1 MIVSKVLSY
10 GAVMNNYRDNKLIRS
25 DIDLM
30 MAAAG
35 DDMEAFNL
43 LYKKYRKPLY
53 NYILRNIRDRQT
65 AEDVFQ
71 QTFLR
76 LYRSRKSYRPTAKF
90 SVYIYTIARRL
101 CINLTKKKKRW
112 SFVKRLSDLVFGKSD
127 ESSTT
132 LEDMVEGDESQ
143 PAEQV
148 CDGEM
153 GEVLKNALNQLSG
166 NHRESFSLFEIHGY
180 SYKEISQI
188 TGANIGTVKSRL
200 NTARKQLRGLL
211 ADYLK

>member
-1 MIVSKVLSY
+1 MIISKVLPY
-10 GAVMNNYRDNKLIRS
+10 GAVMNTYGDNKLTLNDS
-25 DIDLM
+25 DLM
-30 MAAAG
+30 KAAAG

-53 NYILRNIRDRQT
+53 NYVLRNIRDRQT
-65 AEDVFQ
+65 AEDIFQ
-71 QTFLR
+71 ETFLR
-76 LYRSRKSYRPTAKF
+76 LYRNRKSYKPTAKF

-101 CINLTKKKKRW
+101 CINLTKKNKRW
-112 SFVKRLSDLVFGKSD
+112 SFVQRLSDLVFGKSD

-132 LEDMVEGDESQ
+132 LEDMVESEESL
-143 PAEQV
+143 PVELV
-148 CDGEM
+148 CEGEM
-153 GEVLKNALNQLSG
+153 GEVLKSALNQLSG
-166 NHRESFSLFEIHGY
+166 NHRESFTLFEIHGF

-200 NTARKQLRGLL
+200 NTARKHLRGLL